1 MRKIGSSN
9 ALWWFIGALL
19 ILLLLPTIRFQFLE
33 TGFRWLYI
41 FLFSFSLSYTLTP
54 FVRSIAIKRSILD
67 RPNER
72 KIHLVPTPLLGGL
85 AVYLGILGS
94 IAANAII
101 SEGMVAVLLAGTL
114 MMVLGLIDDVKG
126 LSAGVRLCVQ
136 LLAMAIVMLSG
147 KVLTLFPVGLI
158 GSSLNVVLTVLWI
171 IGITNALN
179 FFDGMDGL
187 ATGLTAI
194 IAFFLGAVAFQTHQ
208 PLLGWFAVAI
218 VGSCLGFLPYNFR
231 PNQPATIFLGDTGSS
246 FLGFILACLAVKGN
260 WAEGNPI
267 VSLSN
272 PILIFGV
279 LIYDMVHITAA
290 RIITGK
296 VASFRSWIE
305 YVGKDH
311 LHHRLATLLGTKK
324 GSVFLIYL
332 LSVCLG
338 LGAIMLRN
346 ARTVDAV
353 LLLVQATI
361 IVIVL
366 SILEQ
371 KGRSRLHKQG

>member
-1 MRKIGSSN
+1 MRRFGSFN
-9 ALWWFIGALL
+9 ALWWLIGALL
-19 ILLLLPTIRFQFLE
+19 ILLLLPTIRFEFLE

-85 AVYLGILGS
+85 AVYLGILGA

-126 LSAGVRLCVQ
+126 LSAGTRLCVQ

-147 KVLTLFPVGLI
+147 KVLTLFPAGLI

-194 IAFFLGAVAFQTHQ
+194 IAFFLGAVAFQTNQ
-208 PLLGWFAVAI
+208 PLLGWFAMAI

-332 LSVCLG
+332 LSICLG

-346 ARTVDAV
+346 ARTVDAL

-361 IVIVL
+361 IVVVL

>member
-1 MRKIGSSN
+1 MRRFIPSN
-9 ALWWFIGALL
+9 VVWWLIGALPV
-19 ILLLLPTIRFQFLE
+19 LLLLPTIRFQFLE

-41 FLFSFSLSYTLTP
+41 FLFSFSVTYALTP
-54 FVRSIAIKRSILD
+54 FVRSIAIKRNVLD

-94 IAANAII
+94 IGANAIM
-101 SEGMVAVLLAGTL
+101 SEGMVAILLAGTL

-147 KVLTLFPVGLI
+147 KVLTLFPAGLI

-346 ARTVDAV
+346 ARTVDAL

>member
-1 MRKIGSSN
+1 MRRFIPSN
-9 ALWWFIGALL
+9 ALWWLIGALPV
-19 ILLLLPTIRFQFLE
+19 LLLLPTIRFQFVE
-33 TGFRWLYI
+33 TGFRWLYV
-41 FLFSFSLSYTLTP
+41 FLFSFSVSYTLTP
-54 FVRSIAIKRSILD
+54 FVRSIAIKRNVLD

-94 IAANAII
+94 IGANAIM
-101 SEGMVAVLLAGTL
+101 SEGIVAILLAGTL
-114 MMVLGLIDDVKG
+114 IMVVGLIDDVKG
-126 LSAGVRLCVQ
+126 LSAGVRLCAQ

-147 KVLTLFPVGLI
+147 KVLTLFPAGWI
-158 GSSLNVVLTVLWI
+158 GSSLNVVVTVVWI

-194 IAFFLGAVAFQTHQ
+194 IAFFLGVVAFQTDQ

-231 PNQPATIFLGDTGSS
+231 PSQPATIFLGDTGSS

-279 LIYDMVHITAA
+279 L
-290 RIITGK
+290 
-296 VASFRSWIE
+296 
-305 YVGKDH
+305 
-311 LHHRLATLLGTKK
+311 
-324 GSVFLIYL
+324 
-332 LSVCLG
+332 
-338 LGAIMLRN
+338 
-346 ARTVDAV
+346 
-353 LLLVQATI
+353 
-361 IVIVL
+361 
-366 SILEQ
+366 
-371 KGRSRLHKQG
+371 

>member
-9 ALWWFIGALL
+9 ALWWLIGALL

-54 FVRSIAIKRSILD
+54 FVRSIAIKRNVLD
-67 RPNER
+67 RPSER

-346 ARTVDAV
+346 ARTVDAL

>member
-9 ALWWFIGALL
+9 ALWWLIGALL

-33 TGFRWLYI
+33 TGFRWLYV
-41 FLFSFSLSYTLTP
+41 FLFSFSVSYTLTP

-67 RPNER
+67 RPSER

-94 IAANAII
+94 IAANAIM

-194 IAFFLGAVAFQTHQ
+194 IAFFLGAVAFQTNQ

-279 LIYDMVHITAA
+279 LIYDMVHLTAA

-311 LHHRLATLLGTKK
+311 LHHRLGTLLRTKK

-346 ARTVDAV
+346 ARTVDAL

-371 KGRSRLHKQG
+371 KGRSRLHKQQ

>member
-346 ARTVDAV
+346 ARTVDAL

>member
-1 MRKIGSSN
+1 MRRFIPSN
-9 ALWWFIGALL
+9 GLWWLSGAILV
-19 ILLLLPTIRFQFLE
+19 LLLLPTIRFQFLE
-33 TGFRWLYI
+33 AGFRWLYI
-41 FLFSFSLSYTLTP
+41 LLFSFSLSYTLTP
-54 FVRSIAIKRSILD
+54 FVRSIAVKRSVLD

-85 AVYLGILGS
+85 AVYLGTLGS

-101 SEGMVAVLLAGTL
+101 SEGMVTVLLAGTL
-114 MMVLGLIDDVKG
+114 IMVVGLIDDVRG
-126 LSAGVRLCVQ
+126 LSAGVRLCAQ
-136 LLAMAIVMLSG
+136 LLAMTMVILSG
-147 KVLTLFPVGLI
+147 KVLTLFPAGWM
-158 GSSLNVVLTVLWI
+158 GSSLNVVITVLWI

-187 ATGLTAI
+187 ATGITAI

-208 PLLGWFAVAI
+208 PLLGWFALAI

-231 PNQPATIFLGDTGSS
+231 PSKPASIFLGDTGSS

-296 VASFRSWIE
+296 VASFRAWIQ

-311 LHHRLATLLGTKK
+311 LHHRLATLLGTQK

-332 LSVCLG
+332 LSICLG

-346 ARTVDAV
+346 ARTVDAL
-353 LLLVQATI
+353 LLLVQATMM
-361 IVIVL
+361 VIVL

-371 KGRSRLHKQG
+371 KGRSRLYKQR

>member
-1 MRKIGSSN
+1 MRKIGSFN
-9 ALWWFIGALL
+9 ALWWLIGALL
-19 ILLLLPTIRFQFLE
+19 ILLLVPTIRSQFLE
-33 TGFRWLYI
+33 TGFRWLYV
-41 FLFSFSLSYTLTP
+41 FLFSFSVSYTLTP
-54 FVRSIAIKRSILD
+54 FVRSIAIKRNVLD
-67 RPNER
+67 RPSER
-72 KIHLVPTPLLGGL
+72 KVHLVPTPLLGGL

-94 IAANAII
+94 IGANAIM
-101 SEGMVAVLLAGTL
+101 SEGMVAILLAGTL

-147 KVLTLFPVGLI
+147 KVLTLFPAGLI

-194 IAFFLGAVAFQTHQ
+194 IAFFLGAVAFQTDQ

-311 LHHRLATLLGTKK
+311 LHHRLATLLGTQK

-346 ARTVDAV
+346 ARTVDAL